1 MFKPWKSCLTLTWFK
16 KDSSVFCH
24 LSLFLVSFSSHFL
37 CRNMVS
43 KKPFRLPL
51 SSRFQSNSLIIPSNS
66 HLWSRLQTRLNYW
79 FWCQIDAKLR
89 RKSWFWP
96 PPVHFIF
103 LFVIFDHLSL
113 MMIHFR
119 FVFQILKQRNHNIT
133 VQELVLS
140 SLAKHGYSSPNDKC
154 LLQCFELSTL
164 EGIKGQTQ
172 KLGYYK
178 NRENHKPKVS
188 FLCTFSLIFHAF
200 V

>member
-1 MFKPWKSCLTLTWFK
+1 M
-16 KDSSVFCH
+16 SVFCH
-24 LSLFLVSFSSHFL
+24 LSSFLVSFSSHFL
-37 CRNMVS
+37 CQNMVS

-79 FWCQIDAKLR
+79 VWCQIDAKLR
-89 RKSWFWP
+89 CKSWLFGR
-96 PPVHFIF
+96 HQCISFFFFLCFIIYHWWWF
-103 LFVIFDHLSL
+103 I
-113 MMIHFR
+113 
-119 FVFQILKQRNHNIT
+119 FQILKQRNHNVT

-178 NRENHKPKVS
+178 NREKPQTKS
-188 FLCTFSLIFHAF
+188 FLLFLDFLYNC
-200 V
+200 